1 MTNEEVMQLMTDMG
15 LHEGGIENW
24 VMDNAWVLVVNK
36 AIEKE
41 REACAEI
48 CDGFYLSW
56 IDTQG
61 RYEFMGEGASEC
73 AGAIRTRGN
82 NEN

>member
-41 REACAEI
+41 REACAKVA
-48 CDGFYLSW
+48 DGWPDY
-56 IDTQG
+56 DVQG
-61 RYEFMGEGASEC
+61 LAE
-73 AGAIRTRGN
+73 AIRARGN
-82 NEN
+82 NRR

>member
-41 REACAEI
+41 REACAKVADNRLLLDASSKERNI
-48 CDGFYLSW
+48 YDLARKN
-56 IDTQG
+56 IAADI
-61 RYEFMGEGASEC
+61 RARGEA
-73 AGAIRTRGN
+73 
-82 NEN
+82 